1 MATITATTAQFP
13 TELVREMFNAVKG
26 HSSLAL
32 LSNQTPIPFS
42 GITQMVFSLDGE
54 ASIVAEGAPKPAG
67 NGSVTPKVIRPLKF
81 VYQMRVSDE
90 FLRCGDEKR
99 LEYWRAFSEG
109 FARKIGRGLD
119 IAAMHGKNPA
129 DGATI
134 SSLATNNF
142 DGVITAGNTVT
153 YVADSADDNLS
164 DAIGKV
170 AEGSV
175 TGMALAPAFASA
187 MGAIKTDGGVRLYP
201 EFAFGGNPER
211 FAGHLSD
218 VNSTV
223 AAVSSKDMAI
233 VGDFANAFKWGYAGE
248 IPVDV
253 IRYGDPDGSGH
264 DLKQYNEVCLRAEA
278 YIGWGILDAASFAKV
293 ATA

>member
-134 SSLATNNF
+134 SGLATNNF
-142 DGVITAGNTVT
+142 DGVITQANTVT
-153 YVADSADDNLS
+153 NTDSADVAIDLGA
-164 DAIGKV
+164 AIGKV
-170 AEGSV
+170 AEAGIS
-175 TGMALAPAFASA
+175 GMALSPSFAASIGNLS
-187 MGAIKTDGGVRLYP
+187 GANGSLYP
-201 EFAFGGNPER
+201 EFAFGGRPAR
-211 FAGHLSD
+211 FAGHAVD
-218 VNSTV
+218 VNSTLS
-223 AAVSSKDMAI
+223 AASSKDLAI
-233 VGDFANAFKWGYAGE
+233 VGDFENAFRWGYAMNVPLE
-248 IPVDV
+248 V
-253 IRYGDPDGSGH
+253 IQYGDPDGAGH

-293 ATA
+293 VSA